1 MLPWH
6 RARCA
11 PPAPPFPRSRSAPRF
26 PQASPASFPPSPRSP
41 STTRPRSPS
50 HLPPSRPHRSCP
62 RRSQPTKTEPA
73 ASLEQVRALA
83 AERAAQQVARQAA
96 ERQDKRL
103 AYDPA
108 LIAAI
113 GNQSAGGHT
122 ICCPAY
128 ACAYGDAVLTG
139 QANDHGTYG
148 CGCCT
153 WPGWG
158 GGDSSFRSLGS
169 DEALLREAYDEIA
182 AGRPTVIHVAGPYGE
197 HWICLMGYQN
207 VEDPDALTLD
217 NFIALDP
224 SNGQE
229 VGRVLPLRA
238 LRRRLR
244 ARDRTSASGAAASDK
259 RGGAGGSLRA
269 TRSVTT
275 SSGPSSSHSKGDAGS

>member
-1 MLPWH
+1 MASHSLRSTGSALP
-6 RARCA
+6 ALALCA
-11 PPAPPFPRSRSAPRF
+11 ALSAGLACLVPPEPAFALDD
-26 PQASPASFPPSPRSP
+26 ASPLAVAPATLAPVSLVPAV
-41 STTRPRSPS
+41 
-50 HLPPSRPHRSCP
+50 LAADEE
-62 RRSQPTKTEPA
+62 EPA
-73 ASLEQVRALA
+73 AGLEQVRALA
-83 AERAAQQVARQAA
+83 AERAAQQAAQQAA

-139 QANDHGTYG
+139 QANDHGSYG

-158 GGDSSFRSLGS
+158 GGNSSFRSLGS

-182 AGRPTVIHVAGPYGE
+182 AGRPTVVHVAGPYGE

-207 VEDPDALTLD
+207 IEDPDALTLD

-229 VGRVLPLRA
+229 VV
-238 LRRRLR
+238 
-244 ARDRTSASGAAASDK
+244 ASY
-259 RGGAGGSLRA
+259 RY
-269 TRSVTT
+269 V
-275 SSGPSSSHSKGDAGS
+275 PYGDACEHVTDQR

>member
-26 PQASPASFPPSPRSP
+26 PQASPASFPPSPLSP
-41 STTRPRSPS
+41 STKRPRSPS
-50 HLPPSRPHRSCP
+50 RLPPAIPLVRPAVLS
-62 RRSQPTKTEPA
+62 A
-73 ASLEQVRALA
+73 AVTLPGAAAEEAVADLEQVRALA
-83 AERAAQQVARQAA
+83 AQRAAEQSA
-96 ERQDKRL
+96 EQRDKRL
-103 AYDPA
+103 DYDPA

-139 QANDHGTYG
+139 QANDHGAYG

-158 GGDSSFRSLGS
+158 GGNSSFRSLGS

-229 VGRVLPLRA
+229 VV
-238 LRRRLR
+238 
-244 ARDRTSASGAAASDK
+244 ASY
-259 RGGAGGSLRA
+259 RY
-269 TRSVTT
+269 V
-275 SSGPSSSHSKGDAGS
+275 PYGDACEHVSDLR